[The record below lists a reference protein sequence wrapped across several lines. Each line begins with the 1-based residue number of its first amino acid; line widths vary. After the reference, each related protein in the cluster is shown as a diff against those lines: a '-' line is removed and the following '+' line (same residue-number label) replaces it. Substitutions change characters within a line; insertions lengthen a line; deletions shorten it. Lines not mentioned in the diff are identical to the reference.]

1 MRDVIMI
8 QIVTIEEKP
17 FVYVTEF
24 VNNCSGPS
32 DNTKLPC
39 PHTNATTGALSIH
52 HFSDVNF
59 DQATSL

>member
-39 PHTNATTGALSIH
+39 PHTNATTGALSFIL
-52 HFSDVNF
+52 V
-59 DQATSL
+59 TS